1 MRSKTNDSELHD
13 AREHAFAFVVAVNDG
28 EAVDS
33 SKFADALSTFVSR
46 YQEAVAYACS
56 RQFQKFS
63 VEQVAPWVLPLSY
76 REWEHKKS
84 DPGFYA
90 ANARAL
96 ALAAGKTVQCLMR
109 DQAEAIELASM
120 LVWDTD
126 LLWLDMM
133 KHGFDQRSHTQK
145 AARTL
150 LIRPDH
156 LLNTLEHLSYG
167 TKAPGYWVFS
177 RSVIVA
183 ASVRIALELFLKHC
197 FGLLGVVEKDSEK
210 PVFLQIQDFFSVT
223 EELQKELPTEI
234 EVGLDISLL
243 KRMNQWANLYI
254 HAAITQYA
262 WSPLIAAELLQQLRL
277 WPDES
282 PTSVFFG
289 MRLSRGAYNEGR
301 KKLRKRA
308 SDMVCG
314 RPVLEKFISRP
325 CSIVVD

>member
-1 MRSKTNDSELHD
+1 MRSKINDSELHD
-13 AREHAFAFVVAVNDG
+13 AREHAFAFVADVNAG
-28 EAVDS
+28 KTVDS

-46 YQEAVAYACS
+46 YEEAITYACS

-63 VEQVAPWVLPLSY
+63 VKEIAPWVLPLSY
-76 REWEHKKS
+76 KDWEHKKC

-96 ALAAGKTVQCLMR
+96 VLTAGKTVQCLMR
-109 DQAEAIELASM
+109 NQTEALELASM
-120 LVWDTD
+120 LVWDSD
-126 LLWLDMM
+126 LLLLDME
-133 KHGFDQRSHTQK
+133 KHGFGQRSHTQK
-145 AARTL
+145 AARML

-167 TKAPGYWVFS
+167 TKAPGYWAFS

-183 ASVRIALELFLKHC
+183 ASVRIAIELFLKHC

-210 PVFLQIQDFFSVT
+210 PVFLQVQDFFSVI

-254 HAAITQYA
+254 HAAITQYT

-277 WPDES
+277 WPGES

-289 MRLSRGAYNEGR
+289 MRLSRRAYNEGQR
-301 KKLRKRA
+301 KLRKKA
-308 SDMVCG
+308 SDIVCG